1 MTRTSTATRSLAAR
15 SLSAKFTHKITHKST
30 YKIGLRPFRH
40 LVSAKFKSADQVPPT
55 HLSIYSSVPLE
66 PTFAALIPRPII
78 PRPMEVSGLNH
89 FNITASPALVEQL
102 KSFYVNV
109 IGLTVGPRALLD
121 HDGFWLYAGELSIVH
136 LSARQQST
144 CQQSIGRN
152 TAETTTAK
160 EVPLV
165 EGCFN
170 HISLSCVG
178 LAAALEKM
186 VAMEI
191 PYTISEVLDF
201 GQTQLFIQDP
211 AGIGV
216 ELTFSNEKP

>member
-78 PRPMEVSGLNH
+78 LRPMEVSGLNH

-170 HISLSCVG
+170 HISR

>member
-1 MTRTSTATRSLAAR
+1 MTRTSTAAQSSSAR
-15 SLSAKFTHKITHKST
+15 SISAKSTHKITHKST
-30 YKIGLRPFRH
+30 YKIGLRLSRH
-40 LVSAKFKSADQVPPT
+40 LVSAKFKSADQVSP
-55 HLSIYSSVPLE
+55 HSSICSSVPLE
-66 PTFAALIPRPII
+66 PTFQAIAPALVL
-78 PRPMEVSGLNH
+78 RPMEVSGLNH

-121 HDGFWLYAGELSIVH
+121 HDGFWLYAGELSILH
-136 LSARQQST
+136 LSARQQSI

-178 LAAALEKM
+178 LAAARERM

-191 PYTISEVLDF
+191 PYTISEVIDF

-216 ELTFSNEKP
+216 ELTFFNEKL